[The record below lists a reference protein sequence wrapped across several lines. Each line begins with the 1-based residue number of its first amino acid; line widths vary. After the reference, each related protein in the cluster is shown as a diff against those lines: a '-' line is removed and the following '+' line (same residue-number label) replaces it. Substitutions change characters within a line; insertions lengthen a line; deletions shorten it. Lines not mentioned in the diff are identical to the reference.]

1 MAVDLLTNVIIGGET
16 TAGFNALAGKLQA
29 LGATVDKIGG
39 YVRDFEKESVEIYR
53 SYEDNMLAAEY
64 ALSAQYT
71 SANELSKVMENLD
84 LYASDWAA
92 STIFH
97 TSDVSKAI
105 NEAAH
110 AGWDY
115 QKIVEGIPQAMLIA
129 QAGSLDL
136 STGLDYLV
144 KMMNTTNTEFDD
156 MGTVIDQW
164 AKAANMSATG
174 IGEMGDAFMSLSAS
188 AMFADSTQELFTML
202 AVLANA
208 GVTGTQA
215 GTMLRGA
222 MMRIVAPT
230 EKAKEAMAELGATEE
245 ELSGWTEKDKT
256 AETLEQLGF
265 SAYDVSGNLK
275 PVREILIGLHDAL
288 SGMDE
293 EARFDILSSIFPLR
307 TINAAT
313 AFYNAIENG
322 KMDELFTAIGD
333 SEGYAAKGA
342 DIMMSGL
349 TGSVE
354 ELKSKWEEFQKSVG
368 ETLAPW
374 IEKVADNLGNIMD
387 AVNSM
392 DETELSALVGS
403 MTTLA
408 GLGPTMM
415 GAGGI
420 VKAVT
425 MLGAPGTA
433 ILVTAMGVGALVG
446 GITKLNELDLESNF
460 GNLTLDLDELGK
472 HVSSLETQFDTQ
484 QKTIATWEKALED
497 AETQYAQKS
506 SALAETLL
514 MDVLTGRKLTPEDE
528 GKIET
533 FAKDIHTAIMKGLD
547 NAKERD
553 MSLLTMLFGDPQ
565 TVQEDETGNEV
576 YQVMENWYDGLYGE
590 AELIGQN
597 IRDQMNAA
605 LRDHALDAAEQQ
617 AIQASIDRYNQIMA
631 AIQSAMDSENY
642 YAQQHKAQR
651 VSWDSISEYMQENA
665 DKMAADIEALH
676 DAEDQEYGRINAA
689 YDYAIENGLKV
700 FDFDGQEYEVT
711 EAGRDRALAM
721 SKEKYAGLEKDI
733 VDKYGK
739 LDTTAFDTLMNDN
752 GMGMAWNYLKYLNQ
766 EGILGAWDADD
777 ANGLFREQGMTPE
790 LAQQLLPQLET
801 MFSRRGDLAGLL
813 EPFAGS
819 EGIDSILGL
828 VTDYSKEARD
838 QLRDYMSR
846 SQDFEEG
853 GYDEFN
859 EFSTPQERALA
870 EAQKNLAAL
879 QERQSEITAEIA
891 ERENRLANP
900 DSRPLTYGLFN
911 GELNDK
917 SALYGTYTSGDYQGG
932 GLYDQQQQVSLD
944 ISAAE
949 AEVSR
954 LEGEI
959 AAMDTSKDMVVTAVV
974 NDSAVQSY
982 DPGTKTM
989 TVRAFVSGS
998 AYDAMPKK
1006 AEGGRADEPSIFGE
1020 AGPEW
1025 AIPEEHSER
1034 TAELLNRAREASGF
1048 TWGDLIERY
1057 GGLNANPS
1065 HQTVTV
1071 NYSPTINAQNAE
1083 GVADVLAAD
1092 KSRLLK
1098 LVKDMLEEQK
1108 FRDEVEVYA

>member
-1 MAVDLLTNVIIGGET
+1 MAVDLLTNVIIGGQT
-16 TAGFNALAGKLQA
+16 TAGFNALAGKLQS

-265 SAYDVSGNLK
+265 SAYDASGNLK
-275 PVREILIGLHDAL
+275 PVRDILTGLHDAL
-288 SGMDE
+288 AGMDE
-293 EARFDILSSIFPLR
+293 QGRYDILSSIFPLR

-408 GLGPTMM
+408 GLGPAMM

-420 VKAVT
+420 VKAVS

-433 ILVTAMGVGALVG
+433 ILITAMGVGALVG

-460 GNLTLDLDELGK
+460 GNLTLDLDTLGE
-472 HVSSLETQFDTQ
+472 HVDSLKTKFDLQ
-484 QKTIATWEKALED
+484 QDAISTWEKALED

-506 SALAETLL
+506 SALAETML
-514 MDVLTGRKLTPEDE
+514 MDVLTGKKLTSEEE

-533 FAKDIHTAIMKGLD
+533 FAEGIHTAVMKGLE
-547 NAKERD
+547 NAQARD
-553 MSLLTMLFGDPQ
+553 MSLLEMLFGDPQ
-565 TVQEDETGNEV
+565 TVEEDETGNEV
-576 YQVMENWYDGLYGE
+576 AQVMENWYSGLYGE
-590 AELIGQN
+590 AEAIGQN
-597 IRDQMNAA
+597 IRAQMSAA
-605 LRDHALDAAEQQ
+605 LQDHTLDAAEQQ

-631 AIQSAMDSENY
+631 AIQSAMDSESY

-651 VSWDSISEYMQENA
+651 VSWDSISEYMSENA
-665 DKMAADIEALH
+665 EKLAADKESLNEAH
-676 DAEDQEYGRINAA
+676 DREYGRLMTA
-689 YDYAIENGLKV
+689 YDYAIENGQKV

-711 EAGRDRALAM
+711 EASRDRALGLLD
-721 SKEKYAGLEKDI
+721 EKYAGLEKDI
-733 VDKYGK
+733 EDKYAN
-739 LDTTAFDTLMNDN
+739 LDATAFDTLMNDS

-766 EGILGAWDADD
+766 NGILGAWDADD
-777 ANGLFREQGMTPE
+777 TNGLFREQGMTPE
-790 LAQQLLPQLET
+790 IAQQLLPQLET

-813 EPFAGS
+813 EPFADDESIG
-819 EGIDSILGL
+819 GILDL
-828 VTDYSKEARD
+828 VRDYSKDARD

-870 EAQKNLAAL
+870 EAQKNLASL
-879 QERQSEITAEIA
+879 QEKQSEITAEIA
-891 ERENRLANP
+891 EREDRLANP
-900 DSRPLTYGLFN
+900 ASRPLTYGLFN
-911 GELNDK
+911 GESTDQ
-917 SALYGTYTSGDYQGG
+917 SALYGEYYSGAFHGG
-932 GLYDQQQQVSLD
+932 GLYDQQQQVNLD
-944 ISAAE
+944 IAAAE
-949 AEVSR
+949 AEVAR
-954 LEGEI
+954 LQGEVN
-959 AAMDTSKDMVVTAVV
+959 ALSTSETVSVVATL
-974 NDSAVQSY
+974 DSSAVDNY
-982 DPGTKTM
+982 TPPTKRM
-989 TVRAFVSGS
+989 TVTPFVVGG
-998 AYDAMPKK
+998 AY
-1006 AEGGRADEPSIFGE
+1006 AEGGRADVPSIFGE

-1092 KSRLLK
+1092 KARLLK
-1098 LVKDMLEEQK
+1098 LVKDMLDEQR